1 MGSLQA
7 SISPPSAGWGGAA
20 SGKGGGGAGAH
31 TGSAGAG
38 QKGGVRGGRLTCVL
52 AKIQFVQKLLSAMRR
67 GEFLVDRHGRTTW
80 RMLFK
85 FVLVLCASF
94 FMHKYVMEPLGR
106 VTDLFNIDCSAQME
120 GSDGSRVDVGAPRAD
135 SKTLDPITALPIPR
149 DGLHRAAMD
158 TSAELNGGEFP

>member
-1 MGSLQA
+1 
-7 SISPPSAGWGGAA
+7 
-20 SGKGGGGAGAH
+20 
-31 TGSAGAG
+31 
-38 QKGGVRGGRLTCVL
+38 
-52 AKIQFVQKLLSAMRR
+52 MRR

-135 SKTLDPITALPIPR
+135 SKTLDPITALPIAHLLAR
-149 DGLHRAAMD
+149 RGLAVVAPADPQRVSCCRAVQHPVVW
-158 TSAELNGGEFP
+158 EFHGLVFEQG